1 MSLIYLASPY
11 SHDDHNVREMRFL
24 SACAAAASL
33 MRQGKH
39 VYSPIAHTHPI
50 AKFGLPLDWSFW
62 GEYDRKF
69 LAVCESMIV
78 LMLDG
83 WDKSKGVSAEMQ
95 IAKDM
100 NIPITFMEPT

>member
-11 SHDDHNVREMRFL
+11 SHGDPIVREMRFL
-24 SACAAAASL
+24 SACAAAADL

-50 AKFGLPLDWSFW
+50 ARFGLPLDWDFW
-62 GEYDRKF
+62 SEYDRKF

-83 WDKSKGVSAEMQ
+83 WEQSKGVSAEMQ
-95 IAKDM
+95 IARDL
-100 NIPITFMEPT
+100 NIPITFMEPI